1 VKVINGNIIQINEG
15 IVCHVVNNKGVMG
28 AGVAKALYTKYPEVR
43 SKYLSLQKYE
53 LGTCQ
58 PVRITDHLVIV
69 NMIAQDGYGRDKRL
83 YLQYDALSLCLN
95 KVRDHY
101 NGTIYVPFLIGCGLA
116 GGDWAVVSKI
126 LDTIPDLVVVRL
138 GG

>member
-1 VKVINGNIIQINEG
+1 MKVVAGNIIDVRNG
-15 IVCHVVNNKGVMG
+15 IICHVVNNKGAMG

-53 LGTCQ
+53 LGVCQ
-58 PVRITDHLVIV
+58 PVRISDSLVVV
-69 NMIAQDGYGRDKRL
+69 NMIAQDGYGRDGRL
-83 YLQYDALSLCLN
+83 YLVYDTLSICLN
-95 KVRDHY
+95 KVRTKYD
-101 NGTIYVPFLIGCGLA
+101 GTIYVPFLIGCGLA
-116 GGDWAVVSKI
+116 GGDWAVVSAI